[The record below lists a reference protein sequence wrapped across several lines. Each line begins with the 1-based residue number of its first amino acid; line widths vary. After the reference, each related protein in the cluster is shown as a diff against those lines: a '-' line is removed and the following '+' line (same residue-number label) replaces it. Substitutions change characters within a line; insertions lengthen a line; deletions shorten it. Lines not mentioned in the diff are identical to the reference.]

1 MTLPVPDW
9 LKQLVRVNKEA
20 LRSSQALKAEQSIS
34 AHALHTVCH
43 AAKCPNRGECFNC
56 GDATFMVLG
65 ELCTRGCRF
74 CAVDKKRPLPPD
86 PQEPQR
92 VAEAIKAW
100 QIRYAVL
107 TMPTRDDLPDGGAE
121 HFARVLHAI
130 HTTTPEVF
138 TEPLISDLHGDTD
151 ALQTILDAKP
161 TVLAHNVETVCDL
174 YNQVRIGA
182 DYTRTL
188 TLLENVKKLSP
199 GMLTKS
205 GFMVGLGETPAQI
218 TRLLKDLRSAG
229 VDLLTIGQYLA
240 PSAKHYPV
248 KRYPEPA
255 EYQAW
260 KGEALSLGFKAV
272 ASGPLVR
279 SSYRAGT
286 LYRQALLAQKKEVE
300 IPDSDTRG

>member
-9 LKQLVRVNKEA
+9 LKQLVRTNKEA
-20 LRSSQALKAEQSIS
+20 LRSSQALRAEQSILT
-34 AHALHTVCH
+34 HALHTVCH
-43 AAKCPNRGECFNC
+43 AAKCPNRGECFTC

-65 ELCTRGCRF
+65 EFCTRGCRF

-100 QIRYAVL
+100 HIRYAVL

-138 TEPLISDLHGDTD
+138 TEPLISDLRGDAG

-161 TVLAHNVETVCDL
+161 TVLAHNVETVPAL
-174 YNQVRIGA
+174 YSQVRIGA

-188 TLLENVKKLSP
+188 TLLENVKKLAP
-199 GMLTKS
+199 GLLTKS
-205 GFMVGLGETPAQI
+205 GFMVGLGETSAQI
-218 TRLLKDLRSAG
+218 SALLKDLRSVG

-248 KRYPEPA
+248 QRYPLPQ
-255 EYQAW
+255 EY
-260 KGEALSLGFKAV
+260 KGWQQEALSLGFKAV

-279 SSYRAGT
+279 SSYRAGE
-286 LYRQALLAQKKEVE
+286 LYRQARLEDALGKGV
-300 IPDSDTRG
+300 